1 LIIARGKLKP
11 AKKEKK
17 IAIKR
22 LVKGPAKE
30 TLTTPHFLSLKF
42 RGFIG
47 TGFAQPK
54 IGPWPKVKIN
64 KVKGKKIVPMGSM
77 WAIGFKVNLPALFAV
92 SSPKKR
98 AMLP

>member
-11 AKKEKK
+11 AKKENK

-22 LVKGPAKE
+22 LVAGPAKE
-30 TLTTPHFLSLKF
+30 TFTIPHFLSLKF
-42 RGFIG
+42 NGFTG

-64 KVKGKKIVPMGSM
+64 KIKGKKIVPIGSM
-77 WAIGFKVNLPALFAV
+77 
-92 SSPKKR
+92 
-98 AMLP
+98 